1 MTLTLNCSR
10 CGNSNFNHAQFC
22 AGCGTQLNGGQQPQ
36 TTGQGRAMI
45 ALVLGL
51 LGLFLLWIPA
61 IPGAIMAWSEL
72 KAIREG
78 RSPQSN
84 AGMAKLALGVGIA
97 GSILPVLGFFGIILL
112 GFALA

>member
-1 MTLTLNCSR
+1 MNMSMTNCMR
-10 CGNSNFNHAQFC
+10 CGSANITGAAFC
-22 AGCGTQLNGGQQPQ
+22 GGCGAQRQATSVP
-36 TTGQGRAMI
+36 TGNNSRAMI

-78 RSPQSN
+78 RAPQSN
-84 AGMAKLALGVGIA
+84 AGMAKLALGIGIA